1 MENKISYFD
10 GLRVIACL
18 MVITIHVFEILLWNY
33 SSMSTSTKVIDAVF
47 VGISRAGV
55 GLFFMISGAL
65 MISKDKNL
73 SIEYVF
79 KYRFLKIVKL
89 IVVSKVI
96 YLLLGTLIYH
106 NQDFSLIELI
116 NGFTNNDDIYGT
128 GALWFL
134 YVLAGLYLCL
144 PLLVALKHKSEKYLL
159 YLVALVL
166 LNVYLKELLD
176 YLFDIKFIFEV
187 PMATSFL
194 GIFILGYLLNKAE
207 LSKKMANLIIGV
219 GFIAMLTI
227 IVVTFQKSA
236 EANKLNTELWNDLNL
251 LTLLMCSGIFV
262 FAKNSRVFDAFS
274 KRTLISYLSGLT
286 LIVYVVHYFVLK
298 FNLRKAFNWDIFDM
312 HTRHF
317 IVLWGVTVIISFLIA
332 VIVTKLVQFTKRTA

>member
-18 MVITIHVFEILLWNY
+18 MVITIHVFEVLLWNY
-33 SSMSTSTKVIDAVF
+33 SSMSASTKVIDAVF

-65 MISKDKNL
+65 MISNDKNA
-73 SIEYVF
+73 SIPYVF
-79 KYRFLKIVKL
+79 KYRFLKIIKL
-89 IVVSKVI
+89 IVISKAI

-106 NQDFSLIELI
+106 DKAFSLVDLI

-144 PLLVALKHKSEKYLL
+144 PILVVLKNKAEKYLV
-159 YLVALVL
+159 YLVVLVL
-166 LNVYLKELLD
+166 LNVYLRELLG
-176 YLFDIKFIFEV
+176 YLFGIKFIFEV

-194 GIFILGYLLNKAE
+194 GIFVLGYLLNKVK
-207 LSKKMANLIIGV
+207 LSEKMSALIIGV
-219 GFIAMLTI
+219 GFLAMLTI
-227 IVVTFQKSA
+227 IVVTYQKSTA
-236 EANKLNTELWNDLNL
+236 ANKLNTELWNDLNL

-262 FAKNSRVFDAFS
+262 FAKNSKIFNAFS
-274 KRTLISYLSGLT
+274 KQSLICYLSSLT
-286 LIVYVVHYFVLK
+286 LIVYIIHYFVLK

-312 HTRHF
+312 HTKHF
-317 IVLWGVTVIISFLIA
+317 MVLWVLTVVISFMIA
-332 VIVTKLVQFTKRTA
+332 FITTKLIQLTKRTT